1 MLGVVVLVTIVMLTF
16 LQDVSSLNFRIPK
29 PLVICNVSDISFNVS
44 QMRMPFGQPYI
55 QLFPPVIP
63 DHQLGIAYAP
73 QITKCGSTAAGNMI
87 SRIAGV
93 ERVQLQSKT
102 VKEASKLHDY
112 TYVTFLRHPLKRAL
126 AGYHQVRH
134 FICNIFVWPFFSL
147 QLFNE
152 LGKHFFQQRV
162 TLQTQTILFP
172 SAFWKKSVKYFTV
185 WVGSIIRL
193 RQITFV
199 GGIKRVSAPLLG
211 AILT

>member
-55 QLFPPVIP
+55 RLFPPVIP

-73 QITKCGSTAAGNMI
+73 LITKCGSTAAGNMI
-87 SRIAGV
+87 SRITGV
-93 ERVQLQSKT
+93 EKDQSKT

-126 AGYHQVRH
+126 AGYHQVR
-134 FICNIFVWPFFSL
+134 NI
-147 QLFNE
+147 
-152 LGKHFFQQRV
+152 
-162 TLQTQTILFP
+162 
-172 SAFWKKSVKYFTV
+172 
-185 WVGSIIRL
+185 
-193 RQITFV
+193 
-199 GGIKRVSAPLLG
+199 
-211 AILT
+211 